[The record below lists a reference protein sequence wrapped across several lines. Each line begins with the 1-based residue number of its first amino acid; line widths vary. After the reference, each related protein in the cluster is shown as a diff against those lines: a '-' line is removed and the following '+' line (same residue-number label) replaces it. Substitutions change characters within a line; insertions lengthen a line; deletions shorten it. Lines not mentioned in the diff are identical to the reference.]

1 MNCRLVKLCELQ
13 LRRSTALQWSA
24 DSATILGAGEP
35 GFESDTFKLKIGD
48 GITSWANLPYI
59 GSFNL
64 STSPNSILWSSDGT
78 SVTGSTGFSY
88 TPGVSGNVKLEGD
101 FLPSI
106 DSVYSLGVTG
116 QAWKDLHLAGNTIYL
131 GKSKISADNDGV
143 LIFTKADGTID
154 TRIGQSGPTGSTGKD
169 GITGA
174 TGKDGITGATGKDG
188 ITGATGETGK
198 DGKDGITGATGK
210 DAGFTFTSPT
220 GAIVWY
226 DGSAVTGTTGLVYD
240 GNSTITNQTSNNY
253 INFDGM
259 GGVVVG
265 IGNSNQGRAI
275 QLNANSSSIN
285 INDQF
290 VGETTISSEI
300 VINTSNLKTNINNS
314 LGSVGQVLTSDGT
327 YTTWQNLPS
336 IGGATG
342 PTGPAGNTTAY
353 IFDGGNS
360 SSSYFLGPAFDC
372 GSSI

>member
-174 TGKDGITGATGKDG
+174 TGKD
-188 ITGATGETGK
+188 
-198 DGKDGITGATGK
+198 
-210 DAGFTFTSPT
+210 AGFTFTSPT